1 MTVSEIIALG
11 SLIVAAICA
20 VSGRL
25 RRDKDSAARD
35 QEIVDKLDVQN
46 EMVREIKTSVDK
58 LDGKIDDHSVR
69 IARLEGEVDNAYR
82 RIDRLEGRCERH
94 FGPSLHDKD

>member
-35 QEIVDKLDVQN
+35 QQIVDKLDLQN
-46 EMVREIKTSVDK
+46 EMVREVKTTVDK

-69 IARLEGEVDNAYR
+69 IARIEGEQDNIYR
-82 RIDRLEGRCERH
+82 RLDRLEGRCERH
-94 FGPSLHDKD
+94 LGPSAHD